1 MILRTLKAYC
11 QINLPFAS
19 CYHRKACVEAL
30 YFGQKPTANMLGLKL
45 LLLIIIANGSPVIAQ
60 KLLGG
65 RWQSPL
71 DAGINFIDGKPLF
84 GATKTWR
91 GILAAW
97 IPTSLVAWL
106 MHLPFLTGF
115 LIALCAMLGD
125 LLSSFIKRRL
135 GMPSSSMALGLD
147 QIPESLLP
155 LLVVK
160 YFAPTLLPPPVQA
173 DLTWAMVWQ
182 IVAMFFVAGLLL
194 SRILHRL
201 HIRNKP
207 Y

>member
-1 MILRTLKAYC
+1 M
-11 QINLPFAS
+11 F
-19 CYHRKACVEAL
+19 E
-30 YFGQKPTANMLGLKL
+30 LKL
-45 LLLIIIANGSPVIAQ
+45 LLLIIIANGSPVVAH
-60 KLLGG
+60 KLLGE
-65 RWQSPL
+65 RWQSPV
-71 DAGINFIDGKPLF
+71 DAGKHFIDGKPLF

-97 IPTSLVAWL
+97 IPTSLVAGL
-106 MHLPFLTGF
+106 LHLPLLTGF

-173 DLTWAMVWQ
+173 DLTWTLVWK
-182 IVAMFFVAGLLL
+182 IVATFVVAGLVL

-201 HIRNKP
+201 NIRKEP

>member
-1 MILRTLKAYC
+1 
-11 QINLPFAS
+11 
-19 CYHRKACVEAL
+19 
-30 YFGQKPTANMLGLKL
+30 MLELKL
-45 LLLIIIANGSPVIAQ
+45 LLLIIIANGSPIVVQ
-60 KLLGG
+60 KLLGE

-71 DAGINFIDGKPLF
+71 DAGKRFVDDKPVF

-91 GILAAW
+91 GILAACLSTSFIAW
-97 IPTSLVAWL
+97 I
-106 MHLPFLTGF
+106 MHLPLMTGF
-115 LIALCAMLGD
+115 VIALGAMLGD
-125 LLSSFIKRRL
+125 LLSSFIKRRM

-160 YFAPTLLPPPVQA
+160 NFAPTLLPPPVQA
-173 DLTWAMVWQ
+173 DLTWTLVWQ
-182 IVAMFFVAGLLL
+182 IVAIFFVTDLLL

-201 HIRNKP
+201 RIRKEP

>member
-1 MILRTLKAYC
+1 
-11 QINLPFAS
+11 
-19 CYHRKACVEAL
+19 
-30 YFGQKPTANMLGLKL
+30 MLELKL
-45 LLLIIIANGSPVIAQ
+45 LLLIIIANGSPVVAK
-60 KLLGG
+60 KLLGE

-71 DAGINFIDGKPLF
+71 DAGKHFIDDKPLF

-91 GILAAW
+91 GVLAACLLTG
-97 IPTSLVAWL
+97 PAAWL
-106 MHLPFLTGF
+106 MHLPLMTGL

-160 YFAPTLLPPPVQA
+160 YFAPALLPSPLQT
-173 DLTWAMVWQ
+173 DLTWTPVWQ
-182 IVAMFFVAGLLL
+182 IVAMFFVVELLL
-194 SRILHRL
+194 SRMLYRL
-201 HIRNKP
+201 HIRKEP

>member
-1 MILRTLKAYC
+1 
-11 QINLPFAS
+11 
-19 CYHRKACVEAL
+19 
-30 YFGQKPTANMLGLKL
+30 MLGLKL
-45 LLLIIIANGSPVIAQ
+45 LLLIIIANGSPVVAH
-60 KLLGG
+60 KLLGE
-65 RWQSPL
+65 RWQSPV
-71 DAGINFIDGKPLF
+71 DAGKQFIDGKPLF
-84 GATKTWR
+84 GAAKTWR

-106 MHLPFLTGF
+106 MHLPVITGF

-135 GMPSSSMALGLD
+135 GMPSSNMALGLD

-160 YFAPTLLPPPVQA
+160 FFAPTLLPPPVQA
-173 DLTWAMVWQ
+173 DLTWALIWK
-182 IVAMFFVAGLLL
+182 IVAMFIVAGLVL

-201 HIRNKP
+201 HIRKEP